1 MSSSLPWPRAVLF
14 DFDGVIV
21 NSEPLHFYAFHEVLK
36 EHRVELT
43 EDEYYRDLIGFDDRG
58 AFRHLFAKRDRPLEP
73 GTLLALMARKSRVMM
88 RLIHSRPFSA
98 LPGVEEFVRT
108 LWRRCPLAI
117 CSGALREEIEAML
130 EGVRLRDCFPVI
142 VSAEDVTVGKPDP
155 SGYLLTA
162 QLLGEKMLKNQP
174 PLQPAECMVVEDAPK
189 VIHSVKQVGF
199 RTLGVATSYPMVKLT
214 EADWAV
220 KTLRPEEVAQE
231 VPDLRLLD
239 AESA

>member
-1 MSSSLPWPRAVLF
+1 MASPWPRAVLF

-21 NSEPLHFYAFHEVLK
+21 NSEPLHFYAYHEVLK
-36 EHRVELT
+36 EHGVEIT

-58 AFRHLFAKRDRPLEP
+58 AFRHLFAKRGRPLEP
-73 GTLLALMARKSRVMM
+73 GALLALMARKSRVMM
-88 RLIHSRPFSA
+88 GLIHSRPFA
-98 LPGVEEFVRT
+98 PLPGVEEFVRT
-108 LWRRCPLAI
+108 LWRRCPLGI
-117 CSGALREEIEAML
+117 CTGALREEVEAML

-142 VSAEDVTVGKPDP
+142 VAAEDVEVGKPDP

-162 QLLGEKMLKNQP
+162 QLLSEKMLKHEP
-174 PLQPAECMVVEDAPK
+174 PLQPAECLVIEDAPK
-189 VIHSVKQVGF
+189 VIHSVKEVGF

-220 KTLRPEEVAQE
+220 KSLRPEEVAQE

-239 AESA
+239 EGPA